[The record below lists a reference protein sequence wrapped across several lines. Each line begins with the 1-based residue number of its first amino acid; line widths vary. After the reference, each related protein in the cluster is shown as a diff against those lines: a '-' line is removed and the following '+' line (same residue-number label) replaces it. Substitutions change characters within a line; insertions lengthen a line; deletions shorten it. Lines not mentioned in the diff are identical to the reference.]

1 MFEQGDI
8 LRALTTIWG
17 DRPIEQVTTQRFR
30 IAIQRSFWLGV
41 STETEPGRSRF
52 RQAIRVQN
60 LGFPDKKDHL
70 NTKKNVR
77 LDPAQNNRDKQAR
90 GQPTNILR
98 KPKL

>member
-1 MFEQGDI
+1 M
-8 LRALTTIWG
+8 
-17 DRPIEQVTTQRFR
+17 
-30 IAIQRSFWLGV
+30 
-41 STETEPGRSRF
+41 
-52 RQAIRVQN
+52 QN

-90 GQPTNILR
+90 EQATNILR

>member
-1 MFEQGDI
+1 MKSI
-8 LRALTTIWG
+8 YLVALIKLS
-17 DRPIEQVTTQRFR
+17 PF
-30 IAIQRSFWLGV
+30 
-41 STETEPGRSRF
+41 RF
-52 RQAIRVQN
+52 RQAIRVEN

-90 GQPTNILR
+90 GEPTNIR

>member
-1 MFEQGDI
+1 M
-8 LRALTTIWG
+8 
-17 DRPIEQVTTQRFR
+17 
-30 IAIQRSFWLGV
+30 
-41 STETEPGRSRF
+41 
-52 RQAIRVQN
+52 IRVQN

>member
-1 MFEQGDI
+1 MDNFEGH
-8 LRALTTIWG
+8 LVALIKLSPTAW
-17 DRPIEQVTTQRFR
+17 
-30 IAIQRSFWLGV
+30 
-41 STETEPGRSRF
+41 F
-52 RQAIRVQN
+52 RQVIRVQN

-90 GQPTNILR
+90 GEATNILR

>member
-1 MFEQGDI
+1 ME
-8 LRALTTIWG
+8 
-17 DRPIEQVTTQRFR
+17 
-30 IAIQRSFWLGV
+30 
-41 STETEPGRSRF
+41 
-52 RQAIRVQN
+52 N

-90 GQPTNILR
+90 GEATNILR